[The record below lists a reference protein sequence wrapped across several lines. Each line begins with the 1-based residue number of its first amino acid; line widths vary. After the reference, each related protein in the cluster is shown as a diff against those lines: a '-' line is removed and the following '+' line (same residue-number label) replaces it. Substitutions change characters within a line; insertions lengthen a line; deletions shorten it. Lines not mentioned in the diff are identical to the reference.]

1 MKKIS
6 KKQLRFQR
14 RKNLRVM
21 RLRQRRNY
29 RHRPNR
35 RVAQSRI
42 SSGVHLVAP
51 SHFVLMSGRS
61 FQHGADVNRY
71 FEFLHSLRE
80 SKAGELLIDMSSVRR
95 MVVDAALL
103 FKAELSRLV
112 QVGAIRIKAIPPKS
126 TRIQQVLK
134 QTKLDQIL
142 NLKIDV
148 TPDRDDV
155 VRWRIAE
162 GPRNKVDSSVL
173 APIMDDIE
181 EVTGLAS
188 HPMYQGIIES
198 IGNCVEHAYKDHP
211 EVTRFMPTNPG
222 WWVFQQVKN
231 DHLIVVVCDLGIGVS
246 RALPLT
252 LADQAGVMQKLMHL
266 VRKAKG
272 SDNRALLAA
281 MEYGRTSTKEPQ
293 RGKGMRNAHAVID
306 ESGAGDFYAVSNRG
320 FYVYQRAPDA
330 ATGNSRT
337 IKLRHSIN
345 GTIMG
350 WRLPLTAP
358 KSESLS

>member
-6 KKQLRFQR
+6 NKQRRFQR
-14 RKNLRVM
+14 WKSSNAM
-21 RLRQRRNY
+21 RLRKRQNY
-29 RHRPNR
+29 RARPKK
-35 RVAQSRI
+35 RVVRSLV
-42 SSGVHLVAP
+42 SSGTHLLAP
-51 SHFVLMSGRS
+51 PHFVLMSGRS

-71 FEFLHSLRE
+71 FEFLHRLRE
-80 SKAGELLIDMSSVRR
+80 AKAGDLLIDMSRVRR

-112 QVGAIRIKAIPPKS
+112 QRGAVRIRAIPPQS
-126 TRIQQVLK
+126 ARTQQVLK
-134 QTKLDQIL
+134 QTKLDQLL

-148 TPDRDDV
+148 APDRDDV

-162 GPRNKVDSSVL
+162 GPRTEVDPSVL

-181 EVTGLAS
+181 EATGLAS

-211 EVTRFMPTNPG
+211 DVTRFMPTDPG
-222 WWVFQQVKN
+222 WWVFQQVR
-231 DHLIVVVCDLGIGVS
+231 DSHLFVVVCDLGIGVS

-252 LADQAGVMQKLMHL
+252 LADQEGMMQKLMHL

-293 RGKGMRNAHAVID
+293 RGKGMRNAHAVVD
-306 ESGAGDFYAVSNRG
+306 ELGAGDFYAVSNKG
-320 FYVYQRAPDA
+320 FYVYRRDPGA
-330 ATGNSRT
+330 ASGNHRT
-337 IKLRHSIN
+337 IKLHHSVN

-350 WRLPLTAP
+350 WRLPLAAP
-358 KSESLS
+358 KPESVS